1 MINLYSSD
9 NNIVINNSQLYV
21 QIVLDLIAD
30 VSSIIYVSL
39 ALRRSNF
46 LINYREIQLLIV
58 NSIIY
63 VNKPT
68 RPNISEASRS

>member
-1 MINLYSSD
+1 MINLYISD

-30 VSSIIYVSL
+30 VSSIICVSL
-39 ALRRSNF
+39 ALRLSNF

-68 RPNISEASRS
+68 RPNINEASRS